1 MKYSPKYVKS
11 ARPNQLKTA
20 KIELMLQHFATRFFS
35 RWAVSSLGLWI
46 ASGLLGPDRLSVGNT
61 VWTVLGAGLFL
72 ALVNMAIKPILV
84 ILSFPAI
91 LLSLGL
97 FMLVLNGFLI
107 LLAHW
112 IYSPLYVKDLWVAV
126 IAGIIIG
133 LVNFLVTKVLED
145 I

>member
-1 MKYSPKYVKS
+1 
-11 ARPNQLKTA
+11 
-20 KIELMLQHFATRFFS
+20 MLQHFATRFIA
-35 RWAVSSLGLWI
+35 RWAVSSLGLWV
-46 ASGLLGPDRLSVGNT
+46 ASGLLGPSRLSVGNT

-72 ALVNMAIKPILV
+72 ALVNMALKPLLV

-97 FMLVLNGFLI
+97 FMLIINGFLI

-112 IYSPLYVKDLWVAV
+112 IYSPLYVKSLWVAV
-126 IAGIIIG
+126 AAGVIVGI
-133 LVNFLVTKVLED
+133 VNFLVSKVLED

>member
-1 MKYSPKYVKS
+1 
-11 ARPNQLKTA
+11 
-20 KIELMLQHFATRFFS
+20 MLQHFATRFS
-35 RWAVSSLGLWI
+35 ARWAVSSLGLWI
-46 ASGLLGPDRLSVGNT
+46 ASGLLGPSRLSVGNT

-72 ALVNMAIKPILV
+72 ALVNMALKPILV

-107 LLAHW
+107 LLVHW
-112 IYSPLYVKDLWVAV
+112 IYSTLYVKNLGVAI
-126 IAGIIIG
+126 IAGIIVG

>member
-1 MKYSPKYVKS
+1 
-11 ARPNQLKTA
+11 
-20 KIELMLQHFATRFFS
+20 MLQHFATRFIA
-35 RWAVSSLGLWI
+35 RWAVSSLGLWV
-46 ASGLLGPDRLSVGNT
+46 ASGLLGPSRLSVGNT

-72 ALVNMAIKPILV
+72 ALVNMALKPLLV

-97 FMLVLNGFLI
+97 FMLIINGFLI

-112 IYSPLYVKDLWVAV
+112 IYSPLYVKSLWVAV
-126 IAGIIIG
+126 VAGVIVGI
-133 LVNFLVTKVLED
+133 VNFLVSKVLED